1 MEAERWVPRFSRR
14 EGFAGRFRGEAR
26 SWGEAR
32 SCGGGVKF
40 SSAWIEVTEEVARGI
55 EAVTGGAVTDG
66 ADQSRS
72 AWIGADRRG
81 WEQ

>member
-14 EGFAGRFRGEAR
+14 EGFAGRFR
-26 SWGEAR
+26 GEAR